1 MDELEVDAGVADSQL
16 GEDAREAREA
26 ARTAVQ
32 AAEALLGPDR
42 DRLRAS
48 CGSAKGMRADLGLQ
62 PGDVRGEDNGLL

>member
-42 DRLRAS
+42 DHSNRSSKTQCAFS
-48 CGSAKGMRADLGLQ
+48 CKQL
-62 PGDVRGEDNGLL
+62 